1 MTRHSHSKIWTVLLA
16 SGALSGVLCGC
27 YQTLEADHEARPDH
41 EDPQAEDSSSSQ
53 PPLAGAPAPVDPP
66 SVQPTEPPDATT
78 DPPDPIQP
86 VPSEPWV
93 TIEGEPGSMLMQNGQ
108 IVGDLDG
115 DGFDDLV
122 VFAMWVPDVIHLMTP
137 PESAAY
143 VFYGRK
149 EWPEVI
155 HATSADAVLRG
166 AGFAAP
172 LPNTN
177 SGGATGDFNGD
188 GLADLVIGGVDVAY
202 FIFGSEQRLS
212 GEHAIGDVVVSWTF
226 PEAPLPSFGRT
237 VRVAAAGDV
246 QGDGLSDFTLTL
258 TTDQHVVDFPNGTGS
273 SPIDSTYLVAG
284 STDAWPSG
292 TFEPDWA
299 LTAFVVDDSEAGGCT
314 LYATGD
320 LNGDGFTDLV
330 LQAETNRR
338 LVLGGDSPITGMVT
352 ATAAGEGFEL
362 PGGYLRALPDLDGDG
377 SQELAWT
384 DILGSDTLYLT
395 YGDADLDP
403 AQLVEPDVTVAAT
416 AMRVPATAAAD
427 FDGDGTKDLLLVARG
442 PADGPF
448 GLYLIATAGLRDQAK
463 IGLENAR
470 LVFAV
475 PGVGSATAPLGL
487 ALDAGGDVNG
497 DGIDD
502 ALLTTITLD
511 PMPLGA
517 TKLMLLAGGSTPAA
531 R

>member
-1 MTRHSHSKIWTVLLA
+1 MWTVLLA
-16 SGALSGVLCGC
+16 SGALSGVLSGC
-27 YQTLEADHEARPDH
+27 YQAVEAGDEARPDH

-53 PPLAGAPAPVDPP
+53 PPLAGAPAPADPP
-66 SVQPTEPPDATT
+66 PVRPT
-78 DPPDPIQP
+78 DPPDTTTNPPDPIEP
-86 VPSEPWV
+86 APSEPWV
-93 TIEGEPGSMLMQNGQ
+93 TIEGEPSSMFMQNSQ

-115 DGFDDLV
+115 DGFDDLL
-122 VFAMWVPDVIHLMTP
+122 VFAMWLPNGIVLMTP

-143 VFYGRK
+143 VFYGRS
-149 EWPEVI
+149 EWPKVI
-155 HATSADAVLRG
+155 SATSADAVLRG
-166 AGFAAP
+166 AGFATP
-172 LPNTN
+172 LPNAN

-202 FIFGSEQRLS
+202 FIFGSEERLS
-212 GEHAIGDVVVSWTF
+212 GEHPIGDVTLSWTF
-226 PEAPLPSFGRT
+226 PEAPLPLFRQT

-246 QGDGLSDFTLTL
+246 QGDGLSDFTVTL
-258 TTDQHVVDFPNGTGS
+258 TTDEHVTVFPNGTGS

-284 STDAWPSG
+284 STEDWPSG
-292 TFEPDWA
+292 TFEPEWA

-338 LVLGGDSPITGMVT
+338 LVLGGADVITGMVT
-352 ATAAGEGFEL
+352 ATEAGEGFEL

-384 DILGSDTLYLT
+384 DILGSDTLYLS
-395 YGDADLDP
+395 YGDLDLDP

-427 FDGDGTKDLLLVARG
+427 FDGDGTKDLMLMARG

-475 PGVGSATAPLGL
+475 PGVGEATAPFGL

-502 ALLTTITLD
+502 ALLTTVTLD
-511 PMPLGA
+511 PMPLGK
-517 TKLMLLAGGSTPAA
+517 TSLMLLAGGAGPAA
-531 R
+531 P